1 MWNEDRT
8 ECLGKIDA
16 DDDDDDDEVEN
27 YVHC

>member
-16 DDDDDDDEVEN
+16 DDDDDDEVEN
-27 YVHC
+27 YVYC